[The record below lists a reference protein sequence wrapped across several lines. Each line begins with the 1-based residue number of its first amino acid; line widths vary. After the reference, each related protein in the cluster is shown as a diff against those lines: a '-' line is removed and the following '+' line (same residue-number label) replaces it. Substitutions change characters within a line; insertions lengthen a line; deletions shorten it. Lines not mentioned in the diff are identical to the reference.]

1 MALPVCHFQGLN
13 SIQVEMSDPEETL
26 IDGTH
31 GHGSQ
36 SLINLMI
43 TGSSSSHVWDDD
55 QDLGGLSTYKFAES
69 VCAS

>member
-1 MALPVCHFQGLN
+1 
-13 SIQVEMSDPEETL
+13 MSDPEETL

-55 QDLGGLSTYKFAES
+55 HDLGGLSTYKFAES